1 VRPAAIAALLA
12 GCAPLAA
19 QSIAGRVLE
28 DHTGN
33 PLALVEIRLLKP
45 GQRAAVAE
53 LETDTEG
60 QFRSPEVAAGE
71 YTLEFAKAN
80 YGNATLHLPAG
91 QSATVRLVRGGV
103 IAGKVTDPKGQPLPG
118 AKIFTMV
125 KTANSAVLRPMANV
139 TSADERGQYRIYGLP
154 PGQYGIAVSYDA
166 AVRGAGAGVL
176 FYPNNQRPRLFTVSG
191 GEEFAGTDFAIQ
203 PQALFKVSG
212 KVELPRKGYK
222 IELSLASAE
231 QPALSYASMESS
243 RDGTFVFEGIAPG
256 SYELFASGPTNGYAY
271 LGATLEPKAFFGRT
285 RVEVIQNVEGVT
297 IAAQPA
303 KSVAVE
309 LRGRAAACPA
319 PATVTFSPL
328 EAWHIMG
335 DRSVQARIGEPQLVE
350 QLAPGRYQVTATKLG
365 SGCYQ
370 SGTTVVDVGAMN
382 GPGPVAVTV
391 AQAGSIRG
399 KLVGGAGQYAVVLMA
414 EDPDLPVQIA
424 MPGAEAKFEFSALQ
438 PGRYRVAVRPTA
450 GGRWVTDTTQMIELD
465 VSGGG
470 PTDVELPVPAVR
482 QP

>member
-1 VRPAAIAALLA
+1 MRLAAIAALLFA
-12 GCAPLAA
+12 CAPLAA

-45 GQRAAVAE
+45 GQRAVVAE
-53 LETDTEG
+53 LETDAEG
-60 QFRSPEVAAGE
+60 RFRSPEVAAGE

-103 IAGKVTDPKGQPLPG
+103 IAGTVTDPKGQPIPG
-118 AKIFTMV
+118 AKVFTMV
-125 KTANSAVLRPMANV
+125 KSANSAVLRPTANV
-139 TSADERGQYRIYGLP
+139 TAVDERGQYRIFGLP
-154 PGQYGIAVSYDA
+154 PGQYGVAVSYDA
-166 AVRGAGAGVL
+166 AAKGAGAGVL
-176 FYPNNQRPRLFTVSG
+176 FFPNNQRPRLFTVSG

-212 KVELPRKGYK
+212 KVELPRKGVQM
-222 IELSLASAE
+222 ELSLASAD
-231 QPALSYASMESS
+231 QPALSYASMESAK
-243 RDGTFVFEGIAPG
+243 DGTFTFEGIAPG

-285 RVEVIQNVEGVT
+285 RLEVIQNVESLSVT
-297 IAAQPA
+297 LQPA
-303 KSVAVE
+303 KAVAVE
-309 LRGRAAACPA
+309 LRGRAAACPV

-350 QLAPGRYQVTATKLG
+350 QLAPGRYQINVTKLG

-382 GPGPVAVTV
+382 GPAPVAVTV
-391 AQAGSIRG
+391 AQAGAIRG
-399 KLVGGAGQYAVVLMA
+399 KLVGGTGQYVVVLMA
-414 EDPDLPVQIA
+414 EDADLPVQIA
-424 MPGAEAKFEFSALQ
+424 MPDAESKFGFAALQ
-438 PGRYRVAVRPTA
+438 PGRYRVAVRPA
-450 GGRWVTDTTQMIELD
+450 AEARWVTDTAQMIELD
-465 VSGGG
+465 VAGGG
-470 PTDVELPVPAVR
+470 PTDVELPCPAAK
-482 QP
+482 QQ